1 MQSDLKQRTKA
12 FALRIIR
19 VYGALPSSNQAAQVI
34 GKRLLHSGTA
44 IGVHY
49 RDASRSR
56 NRIECINKLKAGL
69 DDLEATAYWLELLIE
84 SDLIEAAQLHKLLK
98 EIDELAVVFNT
109 YIQRAKG
116 QAKQP
121 APR

>member
-34 GKRLLHSGTA
+34 GEHLLHSGTS

-49 RDASRSR
+49 REASRSR
-56 NRIECINKLKAGL
+56 NRTECINKLEAGL
-69 DDLEATAYWLELLIE
+69 GDLEATAYWLELLIE
-84 SDLIEAAQLHKLLK
+84 ADLFEAAQLHKLLN
-98 EIDELAVVFNT
+98 EIDELVGVFNT
-109 YIQRAKG
+109 YVQRAKG